1 MAYNQK
7 NSPFKQTTLKGTL
20 KGVAK
25 DAAILALGGP
35 IPFATKTAT
44 DAYKKFK
51 SNSQNK
57 PSEKFLPSMVSTK
70 QKSTGSKQTALDKI
84 RNTPDLSTGKT
95 KTKTVEIGKRPKR
108 SLKEAYDIALTKG
121 YRKKSESFADY
132 SKRAKADPLYGKSGS
147 KGFKVTAA
155 GDDVVSPYKPGTK
168 VSTLKDKEAKEY
180 AAKTKK
186 LNKKASEIR
195 KSRKVINQAA
205 KNKPKVAEIKT
216 EPAKINTPKKTTK
229 VTVSRRDQR
238 RLDKQAKREARIA
251 ETRKKGKAALAGGDT
266 QKANRLRRKQARIE
280 GRIAKTNKK
289 LRESAGIKTK
299 KGTYN
304 FAEGTGPKTSKFD
317 KTKNAGDKPKTKVKA
332 RRRAA
337 KGSTRATLRK

>member
-1 MAYNQK
+1 MAYIQK
-7 NSPFKQTTLKGTL
+7 NSPFKQT
-20 KGVAK
+20 
-25 DAAILALGGP
+25 ALENLRN
-35 IPFATKTAT
+35 IPGLSETKPKA
-44 DAYKKFK
+44 
-51 SNSQNK
+51 
-57 PSEKFLPSMVSTK
+57 E
-70 QKSTGSKQTALDKI
+70 
-84 RNTPDLSTGKT
+84 
-95 KTKTVEIGKRPKR
+95 TVEIGKRPKR

-186 LNKKASEIR
+186 RNAEASKTRNKK
-195 KSRKVINQAA
+195 
-205 KNKPKVAEIKT
+205 KPET
-216 EPAKINTPKKTTK
+216 DSNTTK
-229 VTVSRRDQR
+229 VIKEGKSTKTTATEAPTTTATT
-238 RLDKQAKREARIA
+238 KQATTTLKAPKKPRTGSDKTANRKYQKEMRAYN
-251 ETRKKGKAALAGGDT
+251 RKKP
-266 QKANRLRRKQARIE
+266 
-280 GRIAKTNKK
+280 KT
-289 LRESAGIKTK
+289 E

>member
-1 MAYNQK
+1 MAYIQK
-7 NSPFKQTTLKGTL
+7 NSPFKQTKGGSFDFS
-20 KGVAK
+20 KSAHEAK
-25 DAAILALGGP
+25 YGP
-35 IPFATKTAT
+35 EPTSKT
-44 DAYKKFK
+44 
-51 SNSQNK
+51 
-57 PSEKFLPSMVSTK
+57 EEV
-70 QKSTGSKQTALDKI
+70 
-84 RNTPDLSTGKT
+84 R
-95 KTKTVEIGKRPKR
+95 IGDRPKR
-108 SLKEAYDIALTKG
+108 GLKEAYDIALTKG

-147 KGFKVTAA
+147 KGYTVKATDGMVQQPA
-155 GDDVVSPYKPGTK
+155 YKDK
-168 VSTLKDKEAKEY
+168 ISVEDLKKKEAKQY
-180 AAKTKK
+180 AKKTAETSKR
-186 LNKKASEIR
+186 ASKIR
-195 KSRKVINQAA
+195 KSRKLINEAA

-216 EPAKINTPKKTTK
+216 EPAKINIPKKTTK

-238 RLDKQAKREARIA
+238 RLDKQAKREAKIA

-280 GRIAKTNKK
+280 ARIAKTNKK
-289 LRESAGIKTK
+289 MSESAGIKTK

-304 FAEGTGPKTSKFD
+304 FKEGTGPNTSVFD

>member
-1 MAYNQK
+1 MVD
-7 NSPFKQTTLKGTL
+7 
-20 KGVAK
+20 VA
-25 DAAILALGGP
+25 P
-35 IPFATKTAT
+35 
-44 DAYKKFK
+44 YK
-51 SNSQNK
+51 
-57 PSEKFLPSMVSTK
+57 
-70 QKSTGSKQTALDKI
+70 DKI
-84 RNTPDLSTGKT
+84 SVEDL
-95 KTKTVEIGKRPKR
+95 
-108 SLKEAYDIALTKG
+108 
-121 YRKKSESFADY
+121 KK
-132 SKRAKADPLYGKSGS
+132 
-147 KGFKVTAA
+147 
-155 GDDVVSPYKPGTK
+155 
-168 VSTLKDKEAKEY
+168 KEAKEY
-180 AAKTKK
+180 AATTKK
-186 LNKKASEIR
+186 LNAGASKIR
-195 KSRKVINQAA
+195 KSRKVINEAA
-205 KNKPKVAEIKT
+205 KNRPKVAEIKT
-216 EPAKINTPKKTTK
+216 EQSKVNIPKKTTK

-289 LRESAGIKTK
+289 MSESAGIKTK